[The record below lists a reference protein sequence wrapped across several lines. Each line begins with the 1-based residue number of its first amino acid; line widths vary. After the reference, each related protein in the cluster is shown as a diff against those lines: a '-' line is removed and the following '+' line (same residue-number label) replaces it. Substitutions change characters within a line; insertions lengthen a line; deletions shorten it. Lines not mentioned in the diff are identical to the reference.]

1 MRIEI
6 HHANMRRSDALGE
19 TVERRIADALGRLAH
34 RIRDVSVWIADIN
47 GPRGG
52 HDKSCRIQV
61 RLAHGPA
68 LVVDH
73 VSADPYTAA
82 SGAVDRAGRAV
93 QRRIDRK
100 RDLRRRTERFGR

>member
-6 HHANMRRSDALGE
+6 HHANLRPSDSLGE
-19 TVERRIADALGRLAH
+19 TVERRIVSALGRLAH
-34 RIRDVSVWIADIN
+34 RIRDVSVWIADTN

-52 HDKSCRIQV
+52 ADKSCRVQV

-68 LVVDH
+68 LVVAH
-73 VSADPYTAA
+73 VSHDPYQAA

-93 QRRIDRK
+93 QRRVDRS
-100 RDLRRRTERFGR
+100 RDRRRRTDR